1 MKDFL
6 EFLNGFTLKDS
17 KSQVIVLLVAINL
30 ALGYLSV
37 NLYNSDINLYETK
50 SKNSSENYSS
60 LEKSL
65 REEHAITVNAL
76 LKENT
81 RIKTLNSQECDSL
94 VNSTLATA
102 LANYKK
108 LYKRV
113 SELEQKLFIANE
125 KIKEL
130 DNRVH
135 K

>member
-50 SKNSSENYSS
+50 SKNSSDNYSS

-65 REEHAITVNAL
+65 REEHALAINAL